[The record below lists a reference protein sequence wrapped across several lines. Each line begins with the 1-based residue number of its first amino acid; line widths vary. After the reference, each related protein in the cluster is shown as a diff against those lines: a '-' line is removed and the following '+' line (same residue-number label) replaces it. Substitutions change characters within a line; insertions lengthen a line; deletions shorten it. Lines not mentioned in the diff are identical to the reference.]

1 MARVLIVEDEST
13 DLIFMRNIVEVAGH
27 EVYVATDG
35 EAAFK
40 AFLRKSIDV
49 VVTDLHMPHVDGLE
63 LIGAVR
69 ALYPEARIIA
79 VSGKGQDL
87 LDAAKLLGASVALS
101 KPLDPNEL
109 LEAIAPAASDEPVK
123 GIGAMQGYARR
134 GVSNVVAY
142 VLGDDSITVQFDDR
156 SRYLYTYEGAG
167 AANVEEMK
175 NLARRGEGLNEFIK
189 KNVSTR
195 DAKKLR

>member
-1 MARVLIVEDEST
+1 VARVLIVEDEST
-13 DLIFMRNIVEVAGH
+13 DLAILKGIVKGAGH
-27 EVYVATDG
+27 EVYVASDG
-35 EAAFK
+35 EQAFK
-40 AFLRKSIDV
+40 TFLRKSIDV
-49 VVTDLHMPHVDGLE
+49 VVTDLHLPHVDGLE

-101 KPLDPNEL
+101 KPVDPDEL
-109 LEAIAPAASDEPVK
+109 IEAIAPAAPDEPVR
-123 GIGAMQGYARR
+123 GIRAMQGYARR

-142 VLGDDSITVQFDDR
+142 DVGDDYITVQFDDR
-156 SRYLYTYEGAG
+156 SRYLYTDESAG
-167 AANVEEMK
+167 AANIEEMK
-175 NLARRGEGLNEFIK
+175 NLARRGAGLNEFIK

-195 DAKKLR
+195 YALKLR